1 MARVCII
8 RQQHHGDPRVARECN
23 ALLERGHEVDWI
35 CLRRAGEPLRECR
48 GRLTIWRLP
57 PRSQPVSNPARQLT
71 EYATFFVLATG
82 LAAGLHLR
90 RRYRLLQVNTL
101 PDVLVFA
108 AAVPRL
114 LGARVLLDLHE
125 CMPEFFASKFHTS
138 LRSPAVRLIAAL
150 EQRSIRF
157 ADLAIT
163 PTALMRDAF
172 VSRGADP
179 AKIVVVMDGADEA
192 IFRPVPRIRRDRD
205 REAFTLLCHGTVE
218 ERYGLDTTIRAVAL
232 LAEEMPDLQ
241 FQVYGDG
248 SYLGRLR
255 ELAEELGVA
264 DRVSF
269 SGGFVPID
277 ELVQAIAD
285 ANVGVVAMKRDIFR
299 DLTIAGKMFDF
310 IAMGKPMVVSRTR
323 SVERLFDP
331 SSFELFESDDP
342 VGLARAIRAV
352 RADPD
357 RRAELIRRAAL
368 AAKPYR
374 WPHQRRIYL
383 EVVDRLLRGRTHALP
398 TRQPA
403 AG

>member
-1 MARVCII
+1 MARICVI
-8 RQQHHGDPRVARECN
+8 RQQYHGDPRVARECK
-23 ALLERGHEVDWI
+23 ALLECGHEVDWI
-35 CLRRAGEPLRECR
+35 CLRRAGEPFRERR

-57 PRSQPVSNPARQLT
+57 PRRNPGPNPARYLM
-71 EYATFFVLATG
+71 EYAAFLV
-82 LAAGLHLR
+82 LAAGLAAALHLR
-90 RRYRLLQVNTL
+90 RHYRLVQVNTL

-125 CMPEFFASKFHTS
+125 CMPEFFASKFHAS
-138 LRSPAVRLIAAL
+138 LRSPVVRLIAAL

-163 PTALMRDAF
+163 PTVLMRDAF

-179 AKIVVVMDGADEA
+179 AKIVVIMDGADEA
-192 IFRPVPRIRRDRD
+192 IFRPVPGTGRDRD
-205 REAFTLLCHGTVE
+205 RGFTLLCHGTVE

-232 LAEEMPDLQ
+232 LAEEMPDLR

-255 ELAEELGVA
+255 ELAQEMGVA

-285 ANVGVVAMKRDIFR
+285 ADIGVVAMKRDIFR

-310 IAMGKPMVVSRTR
+310 IAMRTPMVVSRTR
-323 SVERLFDP
+323 SVEQLLDP
-331 SSFELFESDDP
+331 SAFELFESDDP
-342 VGLARAIRAV
+342 ADLARAIRAV

-357 RRAELIRRAAL
+357 RRAELVRRAAV
-368 AAKPYR
+368 AVEPYR
-374 WPHQRRIYL
+374 WPQQRRIYL
-383 EVVDRLLRGRTHALP
+383 EVVDRLLSGRPDASP